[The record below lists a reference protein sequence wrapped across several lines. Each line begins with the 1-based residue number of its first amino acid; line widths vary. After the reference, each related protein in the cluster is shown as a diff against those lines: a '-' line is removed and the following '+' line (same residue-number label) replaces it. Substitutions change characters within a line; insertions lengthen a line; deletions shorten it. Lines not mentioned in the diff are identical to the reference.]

1 MFQCQVQQ
9 LSRSNTDI
17 HIHCTSSAWN
27 TWTWNDSSH
36 SIPPKYLLDERSY
49 PALPWKFFI
58 PKLLNLSMETG
69 IWKLSTRVWK
79 LDPVTVQLMHCSQLT
94 LQWGWPQQW
103 KPLCV
108 LTLHHLSQHRI
119 AHVILGGKIS
129 GGKGAVWEGQESL
142 NTTSE
147 W

>member
-9 LSRSNTDI
+9 LSRSNIHI

-27 TWTWNDSSH
+27 TWTWNDSSY
-36 SIPPKYLLDERSY
+36 SMPPKCLLDERSY
-49 PALPWKFFI
+49 QALPWNFFT

-69 IWKLSTRVWK
+69 ILKLSTRVWK
-79 LDPVTVQLMHCSQLT
+79 LDPVAVQLMHCSQLT
-94 LQWGWPQQW
+94 LQWGWPQQC

-108 LTLHHLSQHRI
+108 LTLHHLSQHRT
-119 AHVILGGKIS
+119 AHVILGWRGFRWQGS
-129 GGKGAVWEGQESL
+129 CVGGTRVPD
-142 NTTSE
+142 TISE